1 MVTHILLPTDGS
13 RHSEQAV
20 FYGIEL
26 ARKLG
31 ARVTGLYAAPEF
43 HVLSYRAAELTESR
57 EHYAQDVQAH
67 AQRCLAVIRSTAAEA
82 QVACETMTEHNDHP
96 HDAICKVARR
106 QQCDLIVMASH
117 GRHGLVDV
125 LLGSETQRVLARSE
139 IPVLVWRGEP
149 AGQ

>member
-13 RHSEQAV
+13 RHAEQAV

-31 ARVTGLYAAPEF
+31 ARVTGLYAAPQF

-57 EHYAQDVQAH
+57 EHFAADMQAH
-67 AQRCLAVIRSTAAEA
+67 AERCLDFIRRNAAE
-82 QVACETMTEHNDHP
+82 VKLACEAIVEPSDHP
-96 HDAICKVARR
+96 HDAICKAAKRL
-106 QQCDLIVMASH
+106 QCDLIVMASH
-117 GRHGLVDV
+117 GRHGLVDT

-139 IPVLVWRGEP
+139 VPVLVWRG
-149 AGQ
+149 AA